1 MMQLHDLHNNLIIAI
16 INKFSNSLW
25 QLIVD
30 VTINE
35 RSNIVQPLKNAYPYT
50 SFFNMIFNHD
60 ESQVDY
66 LGYKE
71 LFIMN
76 DGQTQTNAN
85 RHSHITTT
93 VNSVFSFNQEILI
106 TIFYSLFQHLLVI
119 YLILIFM

>member
-1 MMQLHDLHNNLIIAI
+1 MMQLHDLHNNPIIAI

-50 SFFNMIFNHD
+50 SFFNMMFNHD

-93 VNSVFSFNQEILI
+93 VNSVSSFNQEILI

-119 YLILIFM
+119 YPIFIFM

>member
-1 MMQLHDLHNNLIIAI
+1 MMQLHNLHNNPIIAI

-50 SFFNMIFNHD
+50 SFFNMMFNHD

-76 DGQTQTNAN
+76 DGQTHTHKHKQTQTDTPTLP
-85 RHSHITTT
+85 R
-93 VNSVFSFNQEILI
+93 L
-106 TIFYSLFQHLLVI
+106 
-119 YLILIFM
+119 